1 MSQQT
6 TAGVTQVLPGV
17 VVGIVDGDTA
27 DVRLESGM
35 IRIRLH
41 GIDAPEMGQPYG
53 STARTGLSD
62 LVYGKNVLVE
72 PYEQDRYDR
81 LVARIWFGERDINAE
96 MIKSGFA
103 WVYRRYAEDP
113 RYCAYEKG
121 ARDLR
126 QGLWQVAVAGSH
138 STLGVAQTQDAGRP
152 IYGLRPRKRRDL
164 CSDAGKIGSGL
175 RLALRFESDA
185 GPCSLLVQRIARE
198 RGATPC

>member
-1 MSQQT
+1 MRIPVPPTVLSWACALIASTACAQGAQPRVARAP
-6 TAGVTQVLPGV
+6 AGVTQVLPGV

-53 STARTGLSD
+53 STARKGLSD
-62 LVYGKNVLVE
+62 RVYGKSV
-72 PYEQDRYDR
+72 
-81 LVARIWFGERDINAE
+81 LVARIWFGEQDINAE

-113 RYCAYEKG
+113 RYCTYEKG

-126 QGLWQVAVAGSH
+126 QGLWKSPSQEAIA
-138 STLGVAQTQDAGRP
+138 P
-152 IYGLRPRKRRDL
+152 WEWRKRRTL
-164 CSDAGKIGSGL
+164 GG
-175 RLALRFESDA
+175 RFTHYDRES
-185 GPCSLLVQRIARE
+185 V
-198 RGATPC
+198 ATCVATG

>member
-1 MSQQT
+1 
-6 TAGVTQVLPGV
+6 
-17 VVGIVDGDTA
+17 
-27 DVRLESGM
+27 M

-126 QGLWQVAVAGSH
+126 QGLWGSP
-138 STLGVAQTQDAGRP
+138 SQEAIAP
-152 IYGLRPRKRRDL
+152 WEWRKRRTLGGQFTDYDRESVAMCVATL
-164 CSDAGKIGSGL
+164 GK
-175 RLALRFESDA
+175 
-185 GPCSLLVQRIARE
+185 
-198 RGATPC
+198 

>member
-1 MSQQT
+1 MRIPVPPTVLSWACALIAT
-6 TAGVTQVLPGV
+6 TGCAQGAQPHVAGTPAGATQVLPGV

-41 GIDAPEMGQPYG
+41 GIDAPEIGQPYG
-53 STARTGLSD
+53 NTARTCLSD

-121 ARDLR
+121 ARDRR
-126 QGLWQVAVAGSH
+126 QGLWQSPSQEAIA
-138 STLGVAQTQDAGRP
+138 P
-152 IYGLRPRKRRDL
+152 WEWRKRRTLGGQFTDYDRESVATCL
-164 CSDAGKIGSGL
+164 GTLGK
-175 RLALRFESDA
+175 
-185 GPCSLLVQRIARE
+185 
-198 RGATPC
+198 